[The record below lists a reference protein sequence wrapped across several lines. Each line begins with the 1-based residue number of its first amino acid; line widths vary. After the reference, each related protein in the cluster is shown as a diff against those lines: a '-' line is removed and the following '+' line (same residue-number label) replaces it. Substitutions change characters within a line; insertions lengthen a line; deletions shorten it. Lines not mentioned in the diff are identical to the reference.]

1 MIGDDGAEQV
11 PVGGGRIGRDRED
24 LQASTLHGAFYR
36 GRADD
41 QASSLSSL
49 RDEHGEGRRR
59 ERFRR
64 EMPSQLHDFDRQ
76 GQRRRQR
83 GTDLPNVAGGFDDDR
98 RVTLQ
103 FADDPDRQVHVHEGP
118 A

>member
-1 MIGDDGAEQV
+1 MTASSQKADASRPVDGCGVTQFSLREFAKRDGATVVMIGEDGAEQV
-11 PVGGGRIGRDRED
+11 PVGGGRIGRDHED

-64 EMPSQLHDFDRQ
+64 EMPS
-76 GQRRRQR
+76 
-83 GTDLPNVAGGFDDDR
+83 
-98 RVTLQ
+98 
-103 FADDPDRQVHVHEGP
+103 
-118 A
+118 